1 MEIGEDGPER
11 TELRMM
17 YRLLTEIRRHW
28 KSNSGGDG
36 EQIFQLVFNAVSL
49 RCMWVIPV

>member
-28 KSNSGGDG
+28 KAIVVETENRFFS
-36 EQIFQLVFNAVSL
+36 
-49 RCMWVIPV
+49 